1 MLVTYFEEKQKFKF
15 VAAKERMPGKYPSVT
30 IIVPA
35 WNESTT
41 ISGTIDS
48 LLELKY
54 PKDKLTIFIIDDGST
69 DDTNKKLKKIT
80 GITKIRLSKNQGKG
94 AAIRAGLAKAT
105 GDYVLIPDADL
116 EYDPADI
123 NLLLQ
128 PVLSGKA
135 EVVYGSRFLGPHKN
149 MLFWHQLGNQFL
161 STLTNLFFNTTLS
174 DMEVGYKLIPI
185 KLLKSLN
192 LTEKRFGFEPE
203 VTTKILKRGIR
214 IFEVPISYSGREFNE
229 GKKITWRDG
238 VQALWLVL
246 KYRFL

>member
-1 MLVTYFEEKQKFKF
+1 MKLSIIIPSFNEAATLP
-15 VAAKERMPGKYPSVT
+15 VAITRVKKVNLAGFGKE
-30 IIVPA
+30 IIV
-35 WNESTT
+35 
-41 ISGTIDS
+41 
-48 LLELKY
+48 
-54 PKDKLTIFIIDDGST
+54 IDDGST

-105 GDYVLIPDADL
+105 GNYVLIQDADL

-123 NLLLQ
+123 NLLLK

-161 STLTNLFFNTTLS
+161 STLTNIFFNTTLS
-174 DMEVGYKLIPI
+174 DMEVGYKLMPT

-203 VTTKILKRGIR
+203 VTAKILKRGIR

-246 KYRFL
+246 KFRFQ